1 MDTLDVKPSSL
12 QDLTRFCHL
21 FCEILMR
28 LFRLPR
34 VSVISAVIVLS
45 SFVGSSCIS
54 NADDS
59 PRVLSAEQMS
69 SGDRVLSKLR
79 TPAATVWSLWPDS
92 GRRESDPGKE
102 LTEDVPQSRDGL
114 VRIKSVAQPTLHL
127 WRSKTPDG
135 RAVIVFP
142 GGGYNGL
149 AAQHEGTEIA
159 EWLNRQGIT
168 AFVCK
173 YRVPRREGLA
183 KHQVAL
189 EDAQQAIRFVRGN
202 AKMFGIRADQIGVMG
217 FSAGGHLSA
226 MCIHHGGAANRSDEV
241 SARPD
246 FASLIYPAYLTTE
259 RDTLDGAPELIPLK
273 SNWPPVF
280 VTVAVDDPFAL
291 GSISYTLRLRREK
304 ASVELHMY
312 ERGGHGKG
320 LQERGYPFSQWTT
333 PAERW
338 LRDLAARK

>member
-1 MDTLDVKPSSL
+1 MMS
-12 QDLTRFCHL
+12 L
-21 FCEILMR
+21 FC
-28 LFRLPR
+28 LPTA
-34 VSVISAVIVLS
+34 SLTTAVIGLS
-45 SFVGSSCIS
+45 CLVGSSGIARS
-54 NADDS
+54 DEVPGALSVAEMS
-59 PRVLSAEQMS
+59 P
-69 SGDRVLSKLR
+69 GDRVLSNLR
-79 TPAATVWSLWPDS
+79 TPAATVWPLWPGS
-92 GRRESDPGKE
+92 GRRESDPSKGLRE
-102 LTEDVPQSRDGL
+102 EVPQSRDGL
-114 VRIKSVAQPTLHL
+114 VRIRSVAQPTLHL
-127 WRSKTPDG
+127 WRSKAPDG

-183 KHQVAL
+183 KHHVAL
-189 EDAQQAIRFVRGN
+189 EDAQQAIRFVRRN
-202 AKMFGIRADQIGVMG
+202 AKMFGIRVDQIGVMG

-226 MCIHHGGAANRSDEV
+226 MCIHHADAVTAPDQISV
-241 SARPD
+241 RPD
-246 FASLIYPAYLTTE
+246 FALLIYPAYLTAE
-259 RDTLDGAPELIPLK
+259 RDTLEGAPELVPLK
-273 SNWPPVF
+273 SKWPPVF

-291 GSISYTLRLRREK
+291 GAVSYTLRLRQEK

-320 LQERGYPFSQWTT
+320 LQKRGYPFSQWTT

-338 LRDLAARK
+338 LKDLAARN